1 MSTDN
6 WRRIYLAAFVAA
18 LPGFSIA
25 ETPLSAIDWL
35 SDSVSAPAGSTFG
48 EPVEQPKD
56 TEDDAK
62 VSIDA
67 SPEAVLVSPIR
78 PTFADGVGLV
88 PAGTI
93 GWPANLW
100 AGSTSGDII
109 RRLTA
114 ERLDILPAMQEVLYS
129 LLLAEVD
136 PPSDS
141 GPDARLF
148 MARIDTLLS
157 LGALEQAQ
165 AMLDQAGPTTPE
177 LFRRK
182 FDTALLL
189 RTEDYVCNQMR
200 DIPSLSPTFPARIF
214 CLARGGDWQAAALTL
229 ETARALGFVNDEE
242 DALLARFLDLVPT
255 SPEDPLPIPSRP
267 SPLEFRMY
275 EAIGEALP
283 TAGLPRAYAHSDL
296 HNNVGW
302 KAQLEAA
309 ERLAKSGAIDPNR
322 LLGYYIARKP
332 AASGGVWERV
342 AAIQSLENALAA
354 RDVGA
359 LKAAVPAAWQAME
372 SVELEVPFARLYGG
386 QLARI
391 PALHSDPQVLHI
403 ALLSW
408 DYQNLVSG
416 FEPQNQDDLFLYSI
430 AQGRPAPFRPKEPM
444 QQAIQDGFRATRLPV
459 RLQALAA
466 DGRRGEA
473 ILRAMELFEN
483 GSLGDLDELT
493 DAIAFFNVTG
503 LDDIARKAALQL
515 MLLDRRG

>member
-1 MSTDN
+1 MAAIFAVSPC
-6 WRRIYLAAFVAA
+6 LAA
-18 LPGFSIA
+18 A

-35 SDSVSAPAGSTFG
+35 SDSLSAPAGSTFG
-48 EPVEQPKD
+48 KPVE
-56 TEDDAK
+56 TDAETDGDFG

-67 SPEAVLVSPIR
+67 SPEEVLVSPIR

-100 AGSTSGDII
+100 AGSSSGDII

-141 GPDARLF
+141 GPESRLF
-148 MARIDTLLS
+148 VARIDTLLS

-165 AMLDQAGPTTPE
+165 AMLDQAGPTLPE

-200 DIPSLSPTFPARIF
+200 GTPGLSPTFPARIF
-214 CLARGGDWQAAALTL
+214 CLARGGDWEAAVLTL
-229 ETARALGFVNDEE
+229 ETARALELVNDEE
-242 DALLARFLDLVPT
+242 DALLARFLDLIPFD
-255 SPEDPLPIPSRP
+255 PDDPLPPPQRP
-267 SPLEFRMY
+267 SPLEFRMF

-296 HNNVGW
+296 HSNAGW

-309 ERLAKSGAIDPNR
+309 ERLARSGAIDPNR
-322 LLGYYIARKP
+322 LIGYYTARKP

-342 AAIQSLENALAA
+342 AALQALEAALQSRDTDRLEQ
-354 RDVGA
+354 
-359 LKAAVPAAWQAME
+359 AVQEAWQAMV

-386 QLARI
+386 QLAKI
-391 PALHSDPQVLHI
+391 PSLRDNPLVFRM

-408 DYQNLVSG
+408 DYTNLVLN
-416 FEPQNQDDLFLYSI
+416 FDPKTQDDLFLMAI
-430 AQGRPAPFRPKEPM
+430 AQGQPVPFRPKTPM
-444 QQAIQDGFRATRLPV
+444 QQAIVDGFKANRLPV

-503 LDDIARKAALQL
+503 LDDIARKASLQL
-515 MLLDRRG
+515 LLLDRRG